1 MRICS
6 PFASPVRL
14 GAACLAAAMVA
25 SAPGAAQ
32 QASNGGAEVPART
45 LPVPETVSPQ
55 VQKLIAAP
63 LRPGWNVLP
72 KTGEEWKP
80 VSEAGAAGT
89 IRNLPGLTERLKV
102 KVEKTTIDGV
112 RAFIVTPETVAP
124 ENRDRVLIHM
134 HGGCY
139 VLNGGEAGLPEAM
152 LMASFGRFKVI
163 SVDYRMPP
171 EAYFPAALDDGMTR
185 R

>member
-1 MRICS
+1 MTLRSSLDLRALIGAICVAGVAA
-6 PFASPVRL
+6 FAA
-14 GAACLAAAMVA
+14 GAI
-25 SAPGAAQ
+25 AQ
-32 QASNGGAEVPART
+32 PASNGGFEVPTRS
-45 LPVPETVSPQ
+45 LPVPDTVSPQ

-102 KVEKTTIDGV
+102 KIEKTTIDGV
-112 RAFIVTPETVAP
+112 RAFIVTPETIAP
-124 ENRDRVLIHM
+124 ENRERVLIHM

-152 LMASFGRFKVI
+152 LMAAFGRAKVI

-171 EAYFPAALDDGMTR
+171 
-185 R
+185 